1 VNFLPTP
8 SAKLTG
14 EGLYKPDKMRN
25 KMIVR
30 DKAMRCRNDPTDEVV
45 KKSINNS
52 FNHSESRKAS
62 LSIPKNEM
70 IRGVSSEHE
79 LSMGNRRDSHSLIND
94 PNQTLWKI
102 CKCVR
107 CRESFNKI

>member
-52 FNHSESRKAS
+52 FNHSGSRNAS
-62 LSIPKNEM
+62 LSVPKNEM
-70 IRGVSSEHE
+70 TRGVSSEHE
-79 LSMGNRRDSHSLIND
+79 LSMGNRQRFSQFDKRPQSNIMENL
-94 PNQTLWKI
+94 
-102 CKCVR
+102 
-107 CRESFNKI
+107 